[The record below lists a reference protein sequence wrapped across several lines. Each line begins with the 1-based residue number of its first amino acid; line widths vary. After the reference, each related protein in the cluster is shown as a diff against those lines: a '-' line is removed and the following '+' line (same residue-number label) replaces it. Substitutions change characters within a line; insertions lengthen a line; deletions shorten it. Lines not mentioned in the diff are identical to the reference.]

1 MPYKSDA
8 QRRFMHAKHPKI
20 AARWDKETGGKV
32 VATPK
37 KGIAKGEPVK
47 GSMAGRLK
55 KGPAP
60 AAYKKAVSK
69 KSSAIASRMGKRSG
83 K

>member
-1 MPYKSDA
+1 MPYKSEK
-8 QRRFMHAKHPKI
+8 QRKYMHAKHPGI

-32 VATPK
+32 VGAK
-37 KGIAKGEPVK
+37 KAAAKPIRKGEPSPAK
-47 GSMAGRLK
+47 SSMKGRLK

-60 AAYKKAVSK
+60 KALQGMAKKAG
-69 KSSAIASRMGKRSG
+69 AYRRSG